1 MGRPRTTI
9 TASTTLALLAALAT
23 LAGPAAAQ
31 QAPADTMPAAVVQR
45 FVDAANARDAAA
57 MAALVAPDAVFAQ
70 FPGDRV
76 FAEGRDGIRR
86 FYEGMLPTLPPAFRI
101 TIEPRVVEGNLVV
114 DQEHFAGMP
123 PEQSRA
129 TWIYQVQGGLIRR
142 AWAMNGRAQAAP

>member
-1 MGRPRTTI
+1 MRRPRPTI
-9 TASTTLALLAALAT
+9 TASLSVALLAALAT
-23 LAGPAAAQ
+23 LAAGPAAAQ
-31 QAPADTMPAAVVQR
+31 QPAADTTPAAVVQR

-70 FPGDRV
+70 FPGERV

-86 FYEGMLPTLPPAFRI
+86 FYEGMLPGLPPAFRI
-101 TIEPRVVEGNLVV
+101 TIEPRVVEGNLVI

-142 AWAMNGRAQAAP
+142 AWAMNGRPPAP